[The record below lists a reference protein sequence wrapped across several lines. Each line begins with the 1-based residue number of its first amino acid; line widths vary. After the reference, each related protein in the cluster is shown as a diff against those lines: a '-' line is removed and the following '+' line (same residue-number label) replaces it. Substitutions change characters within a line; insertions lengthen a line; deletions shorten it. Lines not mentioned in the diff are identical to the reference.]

1 MRIGMLIT
9 LVLFSVGCS
18 ENDLGDLK
26 DISNPSDMDIEVS
39 PAALDFGILSHGD
52 PAVLRTFTITSVG
65 SDPATVSNVEIQGD
79 EATSFTLLLP
89 FEETVLEMGESIDV
103 QVAFQQQGSDMLFAE
118 AVVFSDDAED
128 SAIPVAL
135 VGQGAA
141 PNLLIT
147 PDPLN
152 FGATYVGC
160 NMPNEITLQNIGQ
173 EDLMIYNI
181 GGLEEPFLSEAMPAF
196 PLTLLPEESYTI
208 ALDFV
213 PSLEGQFTDVFEVA
227 SNDPDGAQ
235 SVDFSGMG
243 QYVASYQQ
251 EWENPVD
258 PPSDILFV
266 VDRSGSMDIYTSQL
280 AANFQT
286 FINELSNYA
295 ADWQVMVVTDDN
307 GCSNYSGILSPYVSA
322 YQNLFTAG
330 VSNGG
335 NPSGYGLTEKLVEM
349 ARTAVELTDPGECN
363 AGFLRNN
370 SLLHVIMVTDEWE
383 QSSYA
388 ITDMVN
394 DIIAKKGGIPD
405 NVKMTA
411 IYNPNDDGGSR
422 YYNAVTMTNGLLFDI
437 TNSSSN
443 NWASPSNL
451 ALLAEASVI
460 PDRYTLDQPA
470 VASTIEVYINGYLVQ
485 NNWYYDDAQQAVV
498 FDTNPPG
505 EGDSIEIVYAALAEC
520 E

>member
-1 MRIGMLIT
+1 MRAQILILTT
-9 LVLFSVGCS
+9 LWAFGCS

-39 PAALDFGILSHGD
+39 PAALDFGILSHED

-208 ALDFV
+208 GLDFV
-213 PSLEGQFTDVFEVA
+213 PGLEGQFTDTLEVA
-227 SNDPDGAQ
+227 SNDPDGTQ
-235 SVDFSGMG
+235 IVDFSGMG
-243 QYVASYQQ
+243 QYVAAYQQ
-251 EWENPVD
+251 SWENPVD
-258 PPSDILFV
+258 PPSDIIFA
-266 VDRSGSMDIYTSQL
+266 VDQSCSMYDDAAILASSFSTFISQL
-280 AANFQT
+280 N
-286 FINELSNYA
+286 NYST
-295 ADWQVMVVTDDN
+295 DWQIMVANQDS
-307 GCSNYSGILSPYVSA
+307 GCNTSGILTPTV
-322 YQNLFTAG
+322 
-330 VSNGG
+330 
-335 NPSGYGLTEKLVEM
+335 SGYQSSFQSAVQSGGGSYTEALLTPT
-349 ARTAVELTDPGECN
+349 RNAVENTDPGECN
-363 AGFLRNN
+363 AGFMRSNAM
-370 SLLHVIMVTDEWE
+370 LHIIMVSDEPE
-383 QSSYA
+383 QSGGNY
-388 ITDMVN
+388 TDLVN
-394 DIIAKKGGIPD
+394 DIIAKKGSAS
-405 NVKMTA
+405 NVRLSA
-411 IYNPNDDGGSR
+411 IYNPSHHSGRYVGAANDTG
-422 YYNAVTMTNGLLFDI
+422 GLLFHI
-437 TNSSSN
+437 TDSSWANAN
-443 NWASPSNL
+443 NL
-451 ALLAEASVI
+451 QLIAEASIVA
-460 PDRYTLDQPA
+460 DKYDLDQPA
-470 VASTIEVYINGYLVQ
+470 VESTVEVYINGYLVQ
-485 NNWYYDDAQQAVV
+485 SNWVYDPDQQAVI
-498 FDTNPPG
+498 FTSNPPG
-505 EGDSIEIVYAALAEC
+505 EGDITEIHYSAMAEC

>member
-1 MRIGMLIT
+1 MRISMIAT
-9 LVLFSVGCS
+9 LLLFSIGCN

-26 DISNPSDMDIEVS
+26 DISNPSDMDIEVT
-39 PAALDFGILSHGD
+39 PAALDFGIISYED
-52 PAVLRTFTITSVG
+52 PASIRTFTITSVG
-65 SDPATVSNVEIQGD
+65 SDPATVTDIEIQGV
-79 EATSFTLLLP
+79 EAASFTLLMP
-89 FEETVLEMGESIDV
+89 FEEVTLEMDESIDI
-103 QVAFQQQGSDMLFAE
+103 QVAFQPMNSEMLFAE
-118 AVVFSDDAED
+118 AVVFSNDAEE
-128 SAIPVAL
+128 SSIPVAL

-160 NMPNEITLQNIGQ
+160 NMPNEITLSNIGQ
-173 EDLMIYNI
+173 EDLVIYNI
-181 GGLEEPFLSEAMPAF
+181 GGLEDPFLSEALPAF
-196 PLTLLPEESYTI
+196 PLTLLPEESYTL

-213 PSLEGQFTDVFEVA
+213 PGLEGQFTDALEVA

-235 SVDFSGMG
+235 IVDFSGMG

-251 EWENPVD
+251 QWANPVD

-266 VDRSGSMDIYTSQL
+266 VDRSCSMDPYTSQL
-280 AANFQT
+280 ASNFQT

-295 ADWQVMVVTDDN
+295 ADWQVMAVTDDN
-307 GCSNYSGILSPYVSA
+307 GCSNYSGILTPYTSS

-335 NPSGYGLTEKLVEM
+335 NSGGGGLTEKLVEM
-349 ARTAVELTDPGECN
+349 ASVAVENTDPGECN
-363 AGFLRNN
+363 AGFLRQN

-383 QSSYA
+383 QSFYP
-388 ITDMVN
+388 IPDMINQMVT
-394 DIIAKKGGIPD
+394 KKGGNPD
-405 NVKMTA
+405 HVKMTA

-422 YYNAVTMTNGLLFDI
+422 YYNAATSTGGLLFDI
-437 TNSSSN
+437 TNQSNN

-460 PDRYTLDQPA
+460 PDRYNLDNPA
-470 VASTIEVYINGYLVQ
+470 VEATIEVYINGYLVQ
-485 NNWYYDDAQQAVV
+485 GNWVYDETEQAVV
-498 FDTNPPG
+498 FESNPPG